1 MVGVGGIIKCRGIFR
16 RDYQVQGKM
25 YEGLSGTV
33 EGVVR
38 IIRYRGK
45 SRRDY
50 QVLGKE

>member
-1 MVGVGGIIKCRGIFR
+1 MGRCR
-16 RDYQVQGKM
+16 RDYQVQVKE

-45 SRRDY
+45 SRRYY
-50 QVLGKE
+50 QVLVKV